1 MSKKKS
7 CKNPQADT
15 KNPNKGTSGTNK
27 TWDKVQGNKGKQM
40 NPNQKSQGNKQL
52 PKCPICKAPVKANN
66 MKRHIRNVHFE
77 NCPICDDLVRPNN
90 MERHILN
97 AHEFESKIYNV
108 RQEHN
113 IYNDYKKGMKI
124 HINFS
129 IDNLEEVD
137 CCIAAYFSF
146 QNGETI
152 GSMSDDFITTNGQ
165 AVVEKCF
172 SPPYESTRYN
182 DLQLFMP
189 YEELYLAEGY
199 HHHCQFE
206 IQIYINNTNV
216 VIAKSQPYGFSYK
229 KSIHCVAEYF
239 YR

>member
-7 CKNPQADT
+7 RKNPQADI

-27 TWDKVQGNKGKQM
+27 TWDKAQGNKGKQI
-40 NPNQKSQGNKQL
+40 NPNQKSQPNKQL
-52 PKCPICKAPVKANN
+52 PKCPICQASVKA
-66 MKRHIRNVHFE
+66 
-77 NCPICDDLVRPNN
+77 NN

-97 AHEFESKIYNV
+97 VHEFQGNIDNV

-113 IYNDYKKGMKI
+113 IYEDDQKGMKI

-129 IDNLEEVD
+129 VNNLEEVD
-137 CCIAAYFSF
+137 CYIAAYFSF

-152 GSMSDDFITTNGQ
+152 GGVSDDFITTNGQ
-165 AVVEKCF
+165 AVVGTDF

-182 DLQLFMP
+182 DLRLFMP

-206 IQIYINNTNV
+206 IQIYINNTKL
-216 VIAKSQPYGFSYK
+216 VIAESEPYKFSYK
-229 KSIHCVAEYF
+229 KSIHCVAEF
-239 YR
+239 CYR

>member
-1 MSKKKS
+1 MSKKYR
-7 CKNPQADT
+7 KNPQADI

-27 TWDKVQGNKGKQM
+27 TWDKTQGNKGKQM
-40 NPNQKSQGNKQL
+40 NPNQKSQPNKQL
-52 PKCPICKAPVKANN
+52 PKCPICQVPVKANN
-66 MKRHIRNVHFE
+66 MEHHLLNVH
-77 NCPICDDLVRPNN
+77 
-90 MERHILN
+90 
-97 AHEFESKIYNV
+97 EFQGNIDNV

-113 IYNDYKKGMKI
+113 IYKDDQKGMKI

-129 IDNLEEVD
+129 VDNLEEVD
-137 CCIAAYFSF
+137 CRIAAYFSF
-146 QNGETI
+146 QGGEQAI
-152 GSMSDDFITTNGQ
+152 SGVSDDFITEDGQ

-189 YEELYLAEGY
+189 YEELYLAESY